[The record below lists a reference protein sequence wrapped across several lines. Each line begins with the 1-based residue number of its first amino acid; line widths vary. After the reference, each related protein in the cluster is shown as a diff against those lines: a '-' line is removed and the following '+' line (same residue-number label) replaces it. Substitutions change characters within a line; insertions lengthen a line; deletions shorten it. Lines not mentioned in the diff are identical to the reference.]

1 MLSGS
6 TVLTAGDEPEVSAP
20 GGHSPLALHRFSLLL
35 MCSTLFLLFAG
46 AMVKSTGSGLAVPDW
61 PLSYGQVM
69 PPMVG
74 GIFYEHG
81 HRMVASFV
89 GVLMTIMA
97 CWLVHSEPRAWV
109 RRVGLAAMAAVVCQG
124 LLGGLTVLLKLPKPV
139 SIAHAGLAEIFFGL
153 TIALAFFTAPSW
165 KRAPGLN
172 AAVSPEV
179 SCLRRAAVLTAA
191 AVYVQIILGAF
202 VRHFGAGLSIPDFP
216 LHNGRVL
223 PVIDSFYVAIHFAHR
238 VGALVVTLLIV
249 RLAYRVLS
257 QFRACTQ
264 LAVTAGALLLVVAV
278 QVTLGAYI
286 IWTERAVEMTA
297 SHVVTGA
304 LTWGTTLALVFT
316 AYRDLG
322 SEVAR

>member
-6 TVLTAGDEPEVSAP
+6 TVLTADVDLVESPRGQAP
-20 GGHSPLALHRFSLLL
+20 AALHWFAVFL
-35 MCSTLFLLFAG
+35 MCSTLGLLFAG

-74 GIFYEHG
+74 GVFYEHG
-81 HRMVASFV
+81 HRLVASFV

-139 SIAHAGLAEIFFGL
+139 SIAHAGLAEIFFAL

-165 KRAPGLN
+165 SRARGLE
-172 AAVSPEV
+172 APVPAHVAS
-179 SCLRRAAVLTAA
+179 LRRLAAGTAA
-191 AVYVQIILGAF
+191 LVYAQILLGAV

-216 LHNGRVL
+216 LHNGRVV
-223 PVIDSFYVAIHFAHR
+223 PVIDSALVGIHFAHR
-238 VGALVVTLLIV
+238 FGALVVTLAVV

-257 QFRACTQ
+257 GFREHTQ
-264 LAVTAGALLLVVAV
+264 LAVTAGGLLGVVAV
-278 QVTLGAYI
+278 QLTLGAYI
-286 IWTERAVEMTA
+286 IWSQRAVEMTA
-297 SHVVTGA
+297 SHVVMGA
-304 LTWGTTLALVFT
+304 LTWGTTIALTLT
-316 AYRDLG
+316 AYRDVTG
-322 SEVAR
+322 EVRA